1 MFTVYRL
8 QFGARNQLIYTFLT
22 KDDALYQVHAV
33 LLTLL
38 TLLFGPYRCLYL
50 AYVSFVE
57 QYHAETALTDAATN

>member
-38 TLLFGPYRCLYL
+38 TLLFGPDGSLDFSDVGFL
-50 AYVSFVE
+50 QE
-57 QYHAETALTDAATN
+57 YHAETALTYTATY